1 MASKSTWTYE
11 QNKIFEDALAIHVD
25 NKDVQSGDR
34 WEKIAKA
41 VGEGKSVEDVRR
53 HYKALEEDI
62 MLIESGAVPLPK
74 YTKLGNKN
82 GGYNKGKSIIIREE
96 ERTTSRLTLR

>member
-11 QNKIFEDALAIHVD
+11 QNKRFEDALAILVD
-25 NKDVQSGDR
+25 NKDVPIVTTDG

-41 VGEGKSVEDVRR
+41 VGEGKTVEDVRR

-62 MLIESGAVPLPK
+62 VLIESGAVPLPK
-74 YTKLGNKN
+74 YNKLGN
-82 GGYNKGKSIIIREE
+82 NKGKSTYR
-96 ERTTSRLTLR
+96 S